1 MSNRLNNPL
10 SDTEYFELLCQR
22 IQVAA
27 LNIAH
32 SYDEYL
38 TFCFIC
44 CEFGDVGRQW
54 FHLLSSVDPK
64 YDEKDA
70 DEKFNNCL
78 LNTHHKWTIG
88 TLVDICKKHGIE
100 TSKPRGRHAKTEQ
113 QKQEEQKNLMESA
126 FKLLRLWAHWR
137 FNTCLNRPEIQEPGG
152 SWRPVNDRDLSTYYC
167 RLKEAG
173 VKASANDV
181 AHIIF
186 NRDFTSDYDP
196 FRSYLDELPKW
207 KEGDTDYIL
216 EFFIDH
222 MEFGDPENLEFYAQ
236 MFRKWFV
243 CMVALWIKKVK
254 ENPLMPVLYGP
265 QHIGKTFFVRH
276 ILPPQ
281 LASYLNEVNPSAKVD
296 KDFEISLAETP
307 LMFLDEFSVNSLQ
320 KSEAYKYAITS
331 SSSYRRDSYAHFRET
346 RERKATL
353 IAATNHD
360 KFIMEA
366 EGNRRYLA
374 VNLVDT
380 VNLNDHPLPYEG
392 AYAQALW
399 LLENGFD
406 PKPTRE
412 ESELISEHNLPYLM
426 PNDCEEA
433 LRTFVRM
440 PSEFDNAEA
449 YSAGDLLRELNQ
461 RGFSGRSFKTVAIGR
476 AMKNMGFESKKI
488 RGTFKYN
495 VVLADYDR
503 QKRERIDDAIPED
516 EKPF

>member
-1 MSNRLNNPL
+1 MSDR
-10 SDTEYFELLCQR
+10 EYFILLCQR
-22 IQVAA
+22 
-27 LNIAH
+27 LYDKNINVTHTYKEYVDFGFLCAGF
-32 SYDEYL
+32 DE
-38 TFCFIC
+38 
-44 CEFGDVGRQW
+44 DGRTW
-54 FHLLSSVDPK
+54 FHKLSSI
-64 YDEKDA
+64 DEKYS
-70 DEKFNNCL
+70 EKHCDIQFENCVK
-78 LNTHHKWTIG
+78 TSRHEITIAS
-88 TLVDICKKHGIE
+88 LVDLCKKHGID
-100 TSKPRGRHAKTEQ
+100 TSKPRGRRTKTAEE
-113 QKQEEQKNLMESA
+113 KREEQKNLMESA
-126 FKLLRLWAHWR
+126 FKLLRQWAHWR
-137 FNTCLNRPEIQEPGG
+137 FNTCLNRPEIQEPGEN
-152 SWRPVNDRDLSTYYC
+152 WRPVNDRDLSTYYC

-173 VKASANDV
+173 VKVSANDV

-207 KEGDTDYIL
+207 KEGDPDYIQ
-216 EFFIDH
+216 EFFIGH
-222 MEFGDPENLEFYAQ
+222 MVFGDPENLEFYAL

-254 ENPLMPVLYGP
+254 ENPMMPVLYGP

-276 ILPPQ
+276 ILPRQ

-331 SSSYRRDSYAHFRET
+331 SSSYRRDSYGHFREM
-346 RERKATL
+346 RDRKATL

-360 KFIMEA
+360 TFIMEA

-374 VNLVDT
+374 VNLLDT

-433 LRTFVRM
+433 LRTFIRM
-440 PSEFDNAEA
+440 PTPIDNAEA

-461 RGFSGRSFKTVAIGR
+461 RGFSARGFKAVAIGR
-476 AMKNMGFESKKI
+476 AMKKMGFDSRKI
-488 RGTFKYN
+488 NGTYKYN

-503 QKRERIDDAIPED
+503 QKRERIEDATDES

>member
-1 MSNRLNNPL
+1 MRKTDFSMT
-10 SDTEYFELLCQR
+10 DGEYFVLLCQR
-22 IQVAA
+22 LYEAGANVAHDYADYIQLCLICV
-27 LNIAH
+27 
-32 SYDEYL
+32 EYG
-38 TFCFIC
+38 T
-44 CEFGDVGRQW
+44 DGREW
-54 FHLLSSVDPK
+54 FHKLSSLDEKYDPK
-64 YDEKDA
+64 DCDFRF
-70 DEKFNNCL
+70 DNC
-78 LNTHHKWTIG
+78 TKTTRHDVKIG
-88 TLVDICKKHGIE
+88 TLVEIAKKHGID
-100 TSKPRGRHAKTEQ
+100 TSKPRGRRTKTAEE
-113 QKQEEQKNLMESA
+113 KREEQKNLMESA
-126 FKLLRLWAHWR
+126 FKLLRQWAHWR
-137 FNTCLNRPEIQEPGG
+137 FNTCLNRPEIQEPGEN
-152 SWRPVNDRDLSTYYC
+152 WRPVNDRDLSTYYC
-167 RLKEAG
+167 RLKESG
-173 VKASANDV
+173 VKVSANDV

-207 KEGDTDYIL
+207 KEGDPDYIQ
-216 EFFIDH
+216 EFFIGH
-222 MEFGDPENLEFYAQ
+222 MVFGDPENLEFYAL

-254 ENPLMPVLYGP
+254 ENPMMPVLYGP

-276 ILPPQ
+276 ILPRQ

-331 SSSYRRDSYAHFRET
+331 SSSYRRDSYGHFREM
-346 RERKATL
+346 RDRKATL

-360 KFIMEA
+360 TFIMEA

-374 VNLVDT
+374 VNLLDT

-433 LRTFVRM
+433 LMTIIKRPDETDTKV
-440 PSEFDNAEA
+440 AL
-449 YSAGDLLRELNQ
+449 SAGELMREL
-461 RGFSGRSFKTVAIGR
+461 RSYGFQGREFNTVEIG
-476 AMKNMGFESKKI
+476 KNMSRMGFERKRINGINKYLVAKVNQTMRELTSK
-488 RGTFKYN
+488 
-495 VVLADYDR
+495 
-503 QKRERIDDAIPED
+503 EDAKEFTPE
-516 EKPF
+516 EA

>member
-1 MSNRLNNPL
+1 MKRNLESMSDR
-10 SDTEYFELLCQR
+10 EYFILLCQR
-22 IQVAA
+22 
-27 LNIAH
+27 LYDKNINVTHTYKEYVDFGFLCAGF
-32 SYDEYL
+32 DE
-38 TFCFIC
+38 
-44 CEFGDVGRQW
+44 DGRTW
-54 FHLLSSVDPK
+54 FHKLSSI
-64 YDEKDA
+64 DEKYS
-70 DEKFNNCL
+70 EKHCDIQFENCVK
-78 LNTHHKWTIG
+78 TSRHEITIAS
-88 TLVDICKKHGIE
+88 LVDLCKKHGID
-100 TSKPRGRHAKTEQ
+100 TSKPRGRRTKTAEE
-113 QKQEEQKNLMESA
+113 KREEQKNLMESA
-126 FKLLRLWAHWR
+126 FKLLRQWAHWR
-137 FNTCLNRPEIQEPGG
+137 FNTCLNRPEIQEPGEN
-152 SWRPVNDRDLSTYYC
+152 WRPVNDRDLSTYYC

-173 VKASANDV
+173 VKVSANDV

-207 KEGDTDYIL
+207 KEGDPDYIQ
-216 EFFIDH
+216 EFFIGH
-222 MEFGDPENLEFYAQ
+222 MVFGDPENLEFYAL

-331 SSSYRRDSYAHFRET
+331 SSSYRRDSYGHFREM
-346 RERKATL
+346 RDRKATL

-360 KFIMEA
+360 TFIMEA

-392 AYAQALW
+392 AYAQAIW

-433 LRTFVRM
+433 LRTFIRM
-440 PSEFDNAEA
+440 PTPIDNAEA

-461 RGFSGRSFKTVAIGR
+461 RGFSARGFKAVAIGR
-476 AMKNMGFESKKI
+476 AMKKMGFDSRKI
-488 RGTFKYN
+488 NGTYKYN

-503 QKRERIDDAIPED
+503 QKRERIEDATDES

>member
-1 MSNRLNNPL
+1 ML
-10 SDTEYFELLCQR
+10 
-22 IQVAA
+22 
-27 LNIAH
+27 
-32 SYDEYL
+32 
-38 TFCFIC
+38 
-44 CEFGDVGRQW
+44 
-54 FHLLSSVDPK
+54 
-64 YDEKDA
+64 
-70 DEKFNNCL
+70 
-78 LNTHHKWTIG
+78 
-88 TLVDICKKHGIE
+88 
-100 TSKPRGRHAKTEQ
+100 
-113 QKQEEQKNLMESA
+113 
-126 FKLLRLWAHWR
+126 
-137 FNTCLNRPEIQEPGG
+137 
-152 SWRPVNDRDLSTYYC
+152 
-167 RLKEAG
+167 
-173 VKASANDV
+173 
-181 AHIIF
+181 
-186 NRDFTSDYDP
+186 
-196 FRSYLDELPKW
+196 
-207 KEGDTDYIL
+207 
-216 EFFIDH
+216 
-222 MEFGDPENLEFYAQ
+222 FGDPENLEFYAL

-254 ENPLMPVLYGP
+254 ENPMMPVLYGP

-276 ILPPQ
+276 ILPRQ

-331 SSSYRRDSYAHFRET
+331 SSSYRRDSYGHFREM
-346 RERKATL
+346 RDRKATL

-360 KFIMEA
+360 TFIMEA

-374 VNLVDT
+374 VNLLDT

-392 AYAQALW
+392 AYAQVLW

-433 LRTFVRM
+433 LRTFIRM
-440 PSEFDNAEA
+440 PTPIDNTEA

-461 RGFSGRSFKTVAIGR
+461 RGFSARGFKAVAIGR
-476 AMKNMGFESKKI
+476 AMKKMGFDSRKI
-488 RGTFKYN
+488 NGTYKYN

-503 QKRERIDDAIPED
+503 QKRERIEDAIDES

>member
-1 MSNRLNNPL
+1 MSDR
-10 SDTEYFELLCQR
+10 EYFILLCQR
-22 IQVAA
+22 
-27 LNIAH
+27 LYDKNINVTHTYKEYVDFGFLCAGF
-32 SYDEYL
+32 DE
-38 TFCFIC
+38 
-44 CEFGDVGRQW
+44 DGRTW
-54 FHLLSSVDPK
+54 FHKLSSI
-64 YDEKDA
+64 DEKYS
-70 DEKFNNCL
+70 EKHCDIQFENCVK
-78 LNTHHKWTIG
+78 TSRHEITIAS
-88 TLVDICKKHGIE
+88 LVDLCKKHGID
-100 TSKPRGRHAKTEQ
+100 TSKPRGRRTKTAEE
-113 QKQEEQKNLMESA
+113 KREEQKNLMESA
-126 FKLLRLWAHWR
+126 FKLLRQWAHWR
-137 FNTCLNRPEIQEPGG
+137 FNTCLNRPEIQEPDEN
-152 SWRPVNDRDLSTYYC
+152 WRPVNDRDLSTYYC

-173 VKASANDV
+173 VKVSANDV

-207 KEGDTDYIL
+207 KEVDPDYIQ
-216 EFFIDH
+216 EFFIGH
-222 MEFGDPENLEFYAQ
+222 MVFGDPENLEFYAL

-254 ENPLMPVLYGP
+254 ENPMMPVLYGP

-276 ILPPQ
+276 ILPRQ

-331 SSSYRRDSYAHFRET
+331 SSSYRRDSYGHFREM
-346 RERKATL
+346 RDRKATL

-360 KFIMEA
+360 TFIMEA

-374 VNLVDT
+374 VNLLDT

-433 LRTFVRM
+433 LRTFIRM
-440 PSEFDNAEA
+440 PTPIDNAEA

-461 RGFSGRSFKTVAIGR
+461 RGFSARGFKAVAIGR
-476 AMKNMGFESKKI
+476 AMKKMGFDSRKI
-488 RGTFKYN
+488 NGTYKYN

-503 QKRERIDDAIPED
+503 QKRERIEDATDES

>member
-1 MSNRLNNPL
+1 MKRNLESMSDR
-10 SDTEYFELLCQR
+10 EYFILLCQR
-22 IQVAA
+22 
-27 LNIAH
+27 LYDKNINVTHTYKEYVDFGFLCAGF
-32 SYDEYL
+32 DE
-38 TFCFIC
+38 
-44 CEFGDVGRQW
+44 DGRTW
-54 FHLLSSVDPK
+54 FHKLSSI
-64 YDEKDA
+64 DEKYS
-70 DEKFNNCL
+70 EKHCDIQFENCVK
-78 LNTHHKWTIG
+78 TSRHEITIAS
-88 TLVDICKKHGIE
+88 LVDLCKKHGID
-100 TSKPRGRHAKTEQ
+100 TSKPRGRRTKTAEE
-113 QKQEEQKNLMESA
+113 KREEQKNLMESA
-126 FKLLRLWAHWR
+126 FKLLRQWAHWR
-137 FNTCLNRPEIQEPGG
+137 FNTCLNRPEIQEPGEN
-152 SWRPVNDRDLSTYYC
+152 WRPVNDRDLSTYYC

-173 VKASANDV
+173 VKVSANDV

-207 KEGDTDYIL
+207 KEGDPDYIQ
-216 EFFIDH
+216 EFFIGH
-222 MEFGDPENLEFYAQ
+222 MVFGDPENLEFYAL

-254 ENPLMPVLYGP
+254 ENPMMPVLYGP

-276 ILPPQ
+276 ILPRQ

-331 SSSYRRDSYAHFRET
+331 SSSYRRDSYGHFREM
-346 RERKATL
+346 RDRKATL

-360 KFIMEA
+360 TFIMEA

-374 VNLVDT
+374 VNLLDT

-433 LRTFVRM
+433 LRTFIRM
-440 PSEFDNAEA
+440 PTPIDNAEA

-461 RGFSGRSFKTVAIGR
+461 RGFSARGFKAVAIGR
-476 AMKNMGFESKKI
+476 AMKKMGFDSRKI
-488 RGTFKYN
+488 NGTYKYN

-503 QKRERIDDAIPED
+503 QKRERIEDATDES

>member
-1 MSNRLNNPL
+1 MRKTDFSMT
-10 SDTEYFELLCQR
+10 DGEYFVLLCQR
-22 IQVAA
+22 LCEAGANVAHDYADYIQLCLICV
-27 LNIAH
+27 
-32 SYDEYL
+32 EYG
-38 TFCFIC
+38 T
-44 CEFGDVGRQW
+44 DGREW
-54 FHLLSSVDPK
+54 FHKLSSLDEKYDPK
-64 YDEKDA
+64 DCDFRF
-70 DEKFNNCL
+70 DNC
-78 LNTHHKWTIG
+78 TKTTRHDVKIG
-88 TLVDICKKHGIE
+88 TLVEIAKKHGID
-100 TSKPRGRHAKTEQ
+100 TSKPRGRRAKTQ
-113 QKQEEQKNLMESA
+113 
-126 FKLLRLWAHWR
+126 WAHWR

-167 RLKEAG
+167 RLKESG
-173 VKASANDV
+173 VKTSANDV

-207 KEGDTDYIL
+207 KEGDPDFIQ
-216 EFFIDH
+216 EFFIGH
-222 MEFGDPENLEFYAQ
+222 MEFGDPENLDFYAQ
-236 MFRKWFV
+236 MFRKWYV

-281 LASYLNEVNPSAKVD
+281 LVSYLNEVNPSAKVD

-433 LRTFVRM
+433 LRTFVRT
-440 PSEFDNAEA
+440 PTPIDNAEA

-476 AMKNMGFESKKI
+476 AMKNMGFKSKKI

>member
-1 MSNRLNNPL
+1 MRKTDFSMT
-10 SDTEYFELLCQR
+10 DGEYFVLLCQR
-22 IQVAA
+22 LCEAGANVAHDYADYIQLCLICV
-27 LNIAH
+27 
-32 SYDEYL
+32 EYG
-38 TFCFIC
+38 T
-44 CEFGDVGRQW
+44 DGREW
-54 FHLLSSVDPK
+54 FHKLSSLDEKYDPK
-64 YDEKDA
+64 DCDFRF
-70 DEKFNNCL
+70 DNC
-78 LNTHHKWTIG
+78 TKTTRHDVKIG
-88 TLVDICKKHGIE
+88 TLVEIAKKHGID
-100 TSKPRGRHAKTEQ
+100 TSKPRGRRAKTDEE
-113 QKQEEQKNLMESA
+113 KREEQKNHMELA
-126 FKLLRLWAHWR
+126 FRLLRQWAHWR
-137 FNTCLNRPEIQEPGG
+137 FNTCLNRPEIEEPGG
-152 SWRPVNDRDLSTYYC
+152 NWRPVNDRDLSTYYC
-167 RLKEAG
+167 RLKESG
-173 VKASANDV
+173 VKTSANDV

-207 KEGDTDYIL
+207 KEGNPDFIQ
-216 EFFIDH
+216 EFFIGH

-380 VNLNDHPLPYEG
+380 VNLNEHPLPYEG

-461 RGFSGRSFKTVAIGR
+461 RGFSGRGFKTVAIGR

-488 RGTFKYN
+488 HGTYKYN

>member
-1 MSNRLNNPL
+1 MKRNLESMSDR
-10 SDTEYFELLCQR
+10 EYFILLCQR
-22 IQVAA
+22 
-27 LNIAH
+27 LYDKNINVTHTYKEYVDFGFLCAGF
-32 SYDEYL
+32 DE
-38 TFCFIC
+38 
-44 CEFGDVGRQW
+44 DGRTW
-54 FHLLSSVDPK
+54 FHKLSSI
-64 YDEKDA
+64 DEKYS
-70 DEKFNNCL
+70 EKHCDIQFENCVK
-78 LNTHHKWTIG
+78 TSRHEITIAS
-88 TLVDICKKHGIE
+88 LVDLCKKHGID
-100 TSKPRGRHAKTEQ
+100 TSKPRGRRTKTAEE
-113 QKQEEQKNLMESA
+113 KREEQKNLMESA
-126 FKLLRLWAHWR
+126 FKLLRQWAHWR
-137 FNTCLNRPEIQEPGG
+137 FNTCLNRPEIQEPDEN
-152 SWRPVNDRDLSTYYC
+152 WRPVNDRDLSTYYC

-173 VKASANDV
+173 VKVSANDV

-207 KEGDTDYIL
+207 KEVDPDYIQ
-216 EFFIDH
+216 EFFIGH
-222 MEFGDPENLEFYAQ
+222 MVFGDPENLEFYAL

-254 ENPLMPVLYGP
+254 ENPMMPVLYGP

-276 ILPPQ
+276 ILPRQ

-331 SSSYRRDSYAHFRET
+331 SSSYRRDSYGHFREM
-346 RERKATL
+346 RDRKATL

-360 KFIMEA
+360 TFIMEA

-374 VNLVDT
+374 VNLLDT

-433 LRTFVRM
+433 LRTFIRM
-440 PSEFDNAEA
+440 PTPIDNAEA

-461 RGFSGRSFKTVAIGR
+461 RGFSARGFKAVAIGR
-476 AMKNMGFESKKI
+476 AMKKMGFDSRKI
-488 RGTFKYN
+488 NGTYKYN

-503 QKRERIDDAIPED
+503 QKRERIEDATDES